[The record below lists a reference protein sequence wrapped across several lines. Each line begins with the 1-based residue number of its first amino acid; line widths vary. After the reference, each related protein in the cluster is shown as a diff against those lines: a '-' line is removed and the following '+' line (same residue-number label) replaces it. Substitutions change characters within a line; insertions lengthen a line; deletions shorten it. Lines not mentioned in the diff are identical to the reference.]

1 MPHAVTDA
9 DDGRPRSRA
18 HWIWR
23 LDLTRSA
30 GLRRCTRGQRLAHT
44 ARLRIL
50 LPAAP
55 CSRERRERGDD
66 GAASTARDPDG
77 VSRPSG
83 ASRNMQRVL
92 YLRGKFSPHTRA
104 PPTKRKCL
112 QRRTGDSMHGLSTS
126 HRAKCSHS
134 PQPLLPSP
142 CFSSHHPVLK
152 PTTKTHT
159 TPKPNQSKP
168 NRLPSSP
175 RSSTGEEP
183 ARHSPSPSPRS
194 STGEEPARQK
204 SPFPPRSTSSRRHTP
219 SISPLPFLSIPD
231 MAHYT
236 TPDKAN
242 YKHSYLS
249 SLILPH
255 DTRPSPHLRFSP
267 PSSRLTP
274 RPPPD
279 PPSLPG

>member
-1 MPHAVTDA
+1 MARMHCSASPRAVTDA

-18 HWIWR
+18 HRIRR

-126 HRAKCSHS
+126 HRAKCSHP

-142 CFSSHHPVLK
+142 CFSPHLSL
-152 PTTKTHT
+152 
-159 TPKPNQSKP
+159 
-168 NRLPSSP
+168 
-175 RSSTGEEP
+175 
-183 ARHSPSPSPRS
+183 HSLSFFLHILSLAAPSPNKRV
-194 STGEEPARQK
+194 PAPAGAMPK
-204 SPFPPRSTSSRRHTP
+204 
-219 SISPLPFLSIPD
+219 
-231 MAHYT
+231 
-236 TPDKAN
+236 
-242 YKHSYLS
+242 
-249 SLILPH
+249 
-255 DTRPSPHLRFSP
+255 RF
-267 PSSRLTP
+267 TP
-274 RPPPD
+274 RVQ
-279 PPSLPG
+279 